1 VPFQGMRALPA
12 CPSEMTG
19 RHVLGQ
25 AETVL
30 KIALATCAEVP
41 DGDDE
46 APALTAALARRG
58 IDAPAAV
65 WDDPAVDWA
74 GFDLVVVRSTWDYP
88 ARRERFLAWAESL
101 PFVLNPPEVLRW
113 NTDKR
118 YLEALGDDAVP
129 SSFIEPGAQFEPP
142 TSPFVVKPAVGAGS
156 IGAARYEGGNR
167 RAEAHVAELH
177 AAGKT
182 VLVQPYVEAVD
193 RSGETGLIYLDGTF
207 SHAVHKG
214 PLLVSGADP
223 ADGLYLEET
232 LSEAEARPEELE
244 VGERALEAVPFPREN
259 LLYARVDLLPG
270 PLVLEVEL
278 TEPSLF
284 IGYAEGA
291 AERFAEAIA
300 ATSQRRRMSAE
311 KGPTANQ

>member
-1 VPFQGMRALPA
+1 VGLLTR
-12 CPSEMTG
+12 
-19 RHVLGQ
+19 V
-25 AETVL
+25 
-30 KIALATCAEVP
+30 ALATCAEVP

-58 IDAPAAV
+58 IDAASAV

-74 GFDLVVVRSTWDYP
+74 DFDLVVVRSTWDYP
-88 ARRERFLAWAESL
+88 ARRDRFLAWAESL

-129 SSFIEPGAQFEPP
+129 SSFLEPGARFE
-142 TSPFVVKPAVGAGS
+142 TSSSPFVVKPAVGAGS
-156 IGAARYEGGNR
+156 IGAARYEGGDR
-167 RAEAHVAELH
+167 RAQAHVAELH

-182 VLVQPYVEAVD
+182 VLVQPYVGAVD
-193 RSGETGLIYLDGTF
+193 RYGETALIYLGGTF

-214 PLLVSGADP
+214 PLLVPGAEP

-232 LSEAEARPEELE
+232 LNEAEATPEELL
-244 VGERALEAVPFPREN
+244 VGERALEAVPFPRED

-270 PLVLEVEL
+270 PAVLEVEL

-284 IGYAEGA
+284 IAYAPGA
-291 AERFAEAIA
+291 ADRFADAIA
-300 ATSQRRRMSAE
+300 AASQRRRMSAE
-311 KGPTANQ
+311 NGPIASQ